1 MYVLGLLR
9 LRLTITVGT
18 INRWYEEQAE
28 NVRRFL
34 AGEEPLNRLN

>member
-1 MYVLGLLR
+1 VLLR
-9 LRLTITVGT
+9 RELTRITGT

-34 AGEEPLNRLN
+34 AGEELLNRLN